1 MVIHKYG
8 EPGAPVI
15 LLLHPML
22 VSGERIAA
30 HLGSKL
36 PEGFFLIAPD
46 QGGHGADQ
54 GEFISPGQEAVKL
67 HRWLIGQGIE
77 EIRLMCAASLGGVTA
92 MELMKLGGLR
102 FRAVHMDGV
111 PLAKLGGIQAQL
123 APTAFLRLR
132 KQALK
137 DPASIRKT
145 LTDMYGGA
153 LSGSMTEQLCALS
166 PDSVRRILQACAAG
180 CAVPLEDAQI
190 GSLTFEWGEKEISLQ
205 KGKPLA
211 EKLYP
216 QARIIVRPG
225 MDHCEYLGREPEA
238 YAKKLMQELEESD

>member
-1 MVIHKYG
+1 MVIHTYG
-8 EPGAPVI
+8 DPVAPAV

-22 VSGERIAA
+22 VSGEKLYP
-30 HLGSKL
+30 HLGSRL
-36 PEGFFLIAPD
+36 PEGYFLIAPD
-46 QGGHGADQ
+46 QGGHGADK
-54 GEFISPGQEAVKL
+54 GEFVSCEQEAATL
-67 HRWLIGQGIE
+67 HRWLTGQGIG
-77 EIRLMCAASLGGVTA
+77 EIRLLCAASLGGVTA

-102 FRAVHMDGV
+102 FRAVHLDGV

-166 PDSVRRILQACAAG
+166 PDSVRRILQVCTAG
-180 CAVPLEDAQI
+180 CAVPLTEEQA
-190 GSLTFEWGEKEISLQ
+190 GRLTFEWGEKEISLG

-216 QARIIVRPG
+216 WARILVRPG
-225 MDHCEYLGREPEA
+225 LDHCEYLGREPEA
-238 YAKKLMQELEESD
+238 YARELMQELED